1 MFTFLSLNVFVNHRI
16 QTFSTQDTISTHHL
30 AHLGW
35 RTATTTGS
43 NMKRNTNKVRSDP
56 ERCSISVKA
65 VSIASSYFDDVQKT
79 GFQRIDLELTLLDH
93 HVVVMRCAS
102 RYDDVGPLRY
112 HQHPLF
118 FQTMEPLQLAQIE
131 DNSPVSRCSA
141 FISITISNKCS
152 LGWIENDVSLR
163 S

>member
-1 MFTFLSLNVFVNHRI
+1 
-16 QTFSTQDTISTHHL
+16 
-30 AHLGW
+30 
-35 RTATTTGS
+35 
-43 NMKRNTNKVRSDP
+43 MKRNTSKVRSDP

-65 VSIASSYFDDVQKT
+65 VSIAASPCDMLFLLLITFRKLTSYTSILIQPCCV
-79 GFQRIDLELTLLDH
+79 H
-93 HVVVMRCAS
+93 HAVVMRCAS

-163 S
+163 TSRISLVILADIPYYTGQSDLEDGDEP